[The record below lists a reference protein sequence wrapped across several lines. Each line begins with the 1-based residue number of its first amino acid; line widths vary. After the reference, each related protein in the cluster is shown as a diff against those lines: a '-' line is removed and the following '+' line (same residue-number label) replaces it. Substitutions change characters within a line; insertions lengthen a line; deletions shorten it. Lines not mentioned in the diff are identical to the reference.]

1 MRTTTA
7 AKGARRTHRRGESP
21 NDAEIDRLAR
31 VAKRLLVRAGAEG
44 VTMAD
49 VRLYAGIAPVKS
61 RKLSYL
67 HAVFPR
73 ADAVATCLFRRS
85 PIPQQRGIPHL
96 IWVARQHYNP
106 KRHGP
111 APVAQR
117 RRRAA

>member
-1 MRTTTA
+1 MTA
-7 AKGARRTHRRGESP
+7 RHAGVASRRHQRGESP

-31 VAKRLLVRAGAEG
+31 VARRLLKRAGPNG

-49 VRLYAGIAPVKS
+49 VRLHVGLDMTRRDRA
-61 RKLSYL
+61 LSYL

-73 ADAVATCLFRRS
+73 ADGVATCLFRRS
-85 PIPQQRGIPHL
+85 PIPGQRGIPHL
-96 IWVARQHYNP
+96 IWVAAEHFNP

-111 APVAQR
+111 APVAPS